1 MLASTRRMYHI
12 ARVLIRYRLH
22 EYLPDEGAFRWLR
35 HLARLHPAYYQDDG
49 EDASLGK
56 RLRLALQDL
65 GPIFVKLGQT
75 LSTRPDLLSPDLLAE
90 LSQLQDKVP
99 PFPGAQAR
107 AIIEAALGEPID
119 AVFAAFDE
127 TALASASVAQV
138 HAATLK
144 SGEDVVVKVLRP
156 GVEKAVAA
164 DIALMY
170 QLARLANC
178 TSDGRRLR
186 PVEVV
191 REFENTLAN
200 ELDLM
205 FEAANASQ
213 LRANFKNS
221 PLLYVP

>member
-49 EDASLGK
+49 EAASLGK

-99 PFPGAQAR
+99 PFPGAEAPSLPPLTRAR
-107 AIIEAALGEPID
+107 SPPLPSPKSTRQPYKAAKTSSSKSCAP
-119 AVFAAFDE
+119 
-127 TALASASVAQV
+127 ASKKP
-138 HAATLK
+138 L
-144 SGEDVVVKVLRP
+144 P
-156 GVEKAVAA
+156 P
-164 DIALMY
+164 
-170 QLARLANC
+170 
-178 TSDGRRLR
+178 TSR
-186 PVEVV
+186 
-191 REFENTLAN
+191 
-200 ELDLM
+200 
-205 FEAANASQ
+205 
-213 LRANFKNS
+213 
-221 PLLYVP
+221 